1 MEYNHKLALIVA
13 YYLSK
18 FDWKAI
24 ENLGYKKFRH
34 AFEDIGRI
42 LNVKPNT
49 IKNMRDEFDPLNP
62 NERLGWYQRELR
74 PSRLQVVEKYEN
86 LSEVAFTEIV
96 KDILRSNENEEP
108 TVELQTYVELIGNDE
123 EDEVKGNREYT
134 TRGITGKKAEEL
146 FVEFFN
152 NGIIEGL
159 SGELVDR
166 RDDGC
171 GYDFK
176 MTDEPKYLFEIKG
189 LLDSKGGV
197 NFTDKEWNT
206 AKELGEKYVLILISD
221 IGKNPKVTILKNPFR
236 NLNPTKRVYTTIA
249 TNWSID
255 SNQLVTLT
263 H

>member
-1 MEYNHKLALIVA
+1 MEYSHKLALIVA

-42 LNVKPNT
+42 LDVKPNT

-62 NERLGWYQRELR
+62 NERQGWYQRELR
-74 PSRLQVVEKYEN
+74 PSRLQVLEKYEN

-96 KDILRSNENEEP
+96 KDILKKNNDEEFAE
-108 TVELQTYVELIGNDE
+108 ELQIYVELIGNDE
-123 EDEVKGNREYT
+123 EDEGKGNRDYT
-134 TRGITGKKAEEL
+134 TRGVTGKKAEEL
-146 FVEFFN
+146 FIEYFN
-152 NGIIEGL
+152 NGLIEGL
-159 SGELVDR
+159 TGELVDR

-176 MTDEPKYLFEIKG
+176 MSADPNYVFEIKG

-197 NFTDKEWNT
+197 IFTDKEWNI
-206 AKELGEKYVLILISD
+206 AKELGGKYILILISN
-221 IGKNPKVTILKNPFR
+221 IGNSPKVNIYKNPFEAFS
-236 NLNPTKRVYTTIA
+236 PKKRVYTTI
-249 TNWSID
+249 TINWSLD
-255 SNQLVTLT
+255 SNQLLT
-263 H
+263 